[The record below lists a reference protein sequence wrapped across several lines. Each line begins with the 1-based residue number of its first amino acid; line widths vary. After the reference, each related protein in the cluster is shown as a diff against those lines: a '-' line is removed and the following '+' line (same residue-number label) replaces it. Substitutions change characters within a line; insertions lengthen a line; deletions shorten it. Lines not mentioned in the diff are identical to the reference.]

1 MAKMLRTGED
11 PRFIFRRM
19 LILCSE
25 DIGLADPNAIVVVNS
40 LAEAFER
47 VGMPEG
53 NYSWLTPACTARLP
67 RKATRRA
74 RYSRRFHTWK
84 KSGRGRFPSIYATR
98 QATPR

>member
-25 DIGLADPNAIVVVNS
+25 DIGLADPQAIVVVNS

-47 VGMPEG
+47 VGMPER
-53 NYSWLTPACTARLP
+53 NYFLSHAWLTCPTAPKSNTVGPIFKSLAHMDEISPAPVPYHLP
-67 RKATRRA
+67 DNT
-74 RYSRRFHTWK
+74 
-84 KSGRGRFPSIYATR
+84 
-98 QATPR
+98 